1 METKF
6 DLKVAGNLWVFFA
19 VSRGVPSGVER
30 QG

>member
-1 METKF
+1 MKF

-19 VSRGVPSGVER
+19 VSRAVPASVER